1 MKRKKWL
8 KRAVSGVL
16 TAMTLFTSAVS
27 PMTALAADIS
37 PEEQLAAYVSSLP
50 LMEEVADQLDVGE
63 LVTAGE
69 YEVEMGAEVDLKSD
83 FSGIS
88 YEEEKVKVTF
98 YEAQNE
104 EGEHFSTDHADS
116 YQATYYA
123 EPVSGHPAYRFS
135 RTVIVKEP
143 VTESVES
150 QTVTEDNSGGKADE
164 SAGGE
169 EEDADADS
177 HLEQESAEEVI
188 RPEEAFEEEL
198 ERTQEQ
204 ETVDPETGVTLSEV
218 MTEAA
223 DQGVDLN
230 TMEVGETVVFE
241 MPALLAA
248 NATGSQS
255 VSITRG
261 PWYNYSDY
269 DLGSYRTAPYYVTW
283 GDITAT
289 AYCVQPSKSG
299 PDDGTYTITKLSGS
313 KELAKVCYYGTKA
326 SDENGFFDEEHPGFS
341 TGKRFIITHLAAA
354 YANGSS
360 DWDSGTNATGRSLA
374 MELYDYCIS
383 MPDIPDVEMSFS
395 NDNVEA
401 YIDGNRQRTE
411 TIRFKADEL
420 QTITFKLPQGVRLV
434 NETTGETSAAGAN
447 VEICGGTKFYLTAPL
462 TQAEDVEATFSTT
475 MKGSITKDY
484 SAYKIVTGGSSQDL
498 ALVFGEGVGNEK
510 RVSFQVTWVQQC
522 SVSIVKKD
530 AETSQNLAGAVY
542 GIYRDAACTDLI
554 VQMPATD
561 GNGASSVTLSKT
573 QDVVYLKEIS
583 VPTGYTIDTKVYNV
597 TLKIGQTST
606 QSVTDQR
613 VDATIHLVKEDAETG
628 GKAQGDATLAGAV
641 YGLYARENIVHPDG
655 KTGVLYQKDAL
666 VATLT
671 TDQSGKASVHDLY
684 LGKYYLREITAPEG
698 YLLDTREHDIDCSYE
713 GASVPTV
720 ERTAV
725 LGDTV
730 KKQPFQIIKAANNG
744 NTDAALL
751 SGAGFSTYLKS
762 SLKVNPDGNYD
773 FASAVP
779 VVLTADGKTEM
790 FTDEKGYA
798 CSIPLPYGTY
808 VVRETTTP
816 HNYTPVDDF
825 EVSITENKPDEPQT
839 WRVLLDDEFEAKLK
853 IVKKDDETKQ
863 TVLLPGSEFK
873 IYDLDNET
881 YVQQVT
887 TYPTTTVHTSFF
899 TDSNGYLILPE
910 NLPIGHYRIEEVT
923 APDGYTLGGSH
934 VEIAVDSNT
943 AYQVEPVSG
952 DIVIEV
958 EYENHPVKGK
968 LTVIKTGEL
977 LAGYEEDFLYEEGTL
992 EGAVFEVYAAENIY
1006 TPDHQT
1012 DAEGN
1017 RTVIYAEGTLVDTL
1031 TTDENGEAVLEN
1043 LPLGKYR
1050 VVEKTAPYGLS
1061 LNTEAQEMVFVYED
1075 QDTPVVEQEVTFY
1088 NERQKVALTVEKQ
1101 DKETGAVVE
1110 GAVFGLYNKE
1120 DIAAGNGEILVEADT
1135 LLQEMTSDK
1144 NGLAVCTLDLPLGR
1158 YYVKELKAP
1167 AGYVSSDEILEFDAS
1182 YQGQELQV
1190 VELKAVKENEPTT
1203 VEFTKSDITTG
1214 VELDGASLTVL
1225 DKDGNVVDAWTSV
1238 KGEPH
1243 VIKRLVV
1250 GETYILREE
1259 FAPYGYLKA
1268 TDVEFTI
1275 EDTAEIQKV
1284 EMKDEVP
1291 TGLLIIN
1298 KKGEFLEKITL
1309 LDNLKGTVEHFFE
1322 YVTGNLTEVTFEVY
1336 AAEDIHAA
1344 DGISEDYYKADEL
1357 VATITTDDR
1366 GIAQLG
1372 DLPLGKYYVKEKETV
1387 HGYVLDEEIRYVDL
1401 TYRDQD
1407 TPVVTFEEEWQN
1419 ARQKVS
1425 VTALKKEKDSER
1437 MLAGGIFGLYT
1448 RNDIVG
1454 MNGEVL
1460 MEADT
1465 LIELKTTDENG
1476 QITFVADLPVDGT
1489 YYVKEM
1495 YAPDG
1500 FVTTNEEQEFTFAYA
1515 GADQPVASYEFTF
1528 ENEPTTVELTKT
1540 DLTNEKE
1547 LPGAHL
1553 QLTDEEGNVVE
1564 EWISTEEPHVIKEL
1578 VVGKSYTLTE
1588 TKPADGYVTA
1598 ESITFT
1604 VENTAEVQKHIMEDD
1619 VTKVLISKTDISG
1632 NELPGAKL
1640 TILDAEGNVV
1650 ESWTSTEEAHYIE
1663 KLPIGEYTLRE
1674 ESAPNGYLVAE
1685 DVKFTVEDTGEIQK
1699 VVMVDEAKPPV
1710 QTDSPKTGDDS
1721 PIAVWAGIGILAMG
1735 LFGVTLAMRKKNRGR

>member
-1 MKRKKWL
+1 MKQKRWL
-8 KRAVSGVL
+8 KRVVSGML
-16 TAMTLFTSAVS
+16 TAVTLLTSAIS
-27 PMTALAADIS
+27 PMTVMAAEHS
-37 PEEQLAAYVSSLP
+37 PKEDLAAYVSSLP
-50 LMEEVADQLDVGE
+50 KIEEVADQLDAGE
-63 LVTAGE
+63 LVTVAD
-69 YEVEMGAEVDLKSD
+69 YEVEIGAEIDLKND
-83 FSGIS
+83 FTGIS
-88 YEEEKVKVTF
+88 YEKEKVKVSF

-104 EGEHFSTDHADS
+104 EGEDFSTAHADS

-123 EPVSGHPAYRFS
+123 EPVSGCPAYRFS
-135 RTVIVKEP
+135 RTVTVKEP
-143 VTESVES
+143 AAESRENLTATEEG
-150 QTVTEDNSGGKADE
+150 SGGNADE
-164 SAGGE
+164 SDGG
-169 EEDADADS
+169 EDADADS
-177 HLEQESAEEVI
+177 HLEQKPDEEVI
-188 RPEEAFEEEL
+188 RTEEEFEEALKE
-198 ERTQEQ
+198 TKGQ
-204 ETVDPETGVTLSEV
+204 ETVDPESGVTLSEV
-218 MTEAA
+218 MTEAV
-223 DQGVDLN
+223 DQGIDLN
-230 TMEVGETVVFE
+230 SMDIGETVVFE
-241 MPALLAA
+241 MPALMAA
-248 NATGSQS
+248 SATGSQS
-255 VSITRG
+255 VSVTRG
-261 PWYNYSDY
+261 PWYEYSDY
-269 DLGSYRTAPYYVTW
+269 NLGSYRTAPYYVSW
-283 GDITAT
+283 GGISAT
-289 AYCVQPSKSG
+289 AYCVQPSKPG
-299 PDDGTYTITKLSGS
+299 PDDGTYTITKLADS
-313 KELAKVCYYGTKA
+313 KELAKVCYYGAKA
-326 SDENGFFDEEHPGFS
+326 SEENGFFAEKHPDFS
-341 TGKRFIITHLAAA
+341 EGKRFIITHLAAA

-374 MELYDYCIS
+374 MELYDYCVS

-395 NDNVEA
+395 NANVKA
-401 YIDGNRQRTE
+401 YVEGNIQRTE
-411 TIRFKADEL
+411 SVKFKADEL
-420 QTITFKLPQGVRLV
+420 QTITFQLPKGVRLV
-434 NETTGETSAAGAN
+434 NETTGKTSAAGAD
-447 VEICGGTKFYLTAPL
+447 VKISGGTRFYLTAPL
-462 TQAEDVEATFSTT
+462 NQAEDVAETFSTT

-498 ALVFGEGVGNEK
+498 ALVFGEAVGDEK
-510 RVSFQVTWVQQC
+510 RVSFQVTWTKQC

-530 AETSQNLAGAVY
+530 AETSQSLAGAVY
-542 GIYRDAACTDLI
+542 GIYRDAAGTDLI

-561 GNGASSVTLSKT
+561 GNGASSVSLEKT

-583 VPTGYTIDTKVYNV
+583 VPAGYVIDTKAYNV
-597 TLKIGQTST
+597 TLNIGKTST
-606 QSVTDQR
+606 QTVTDQR
-613 VDATIHLVKEDAETG
+613 VDAAIHLVKEDAETG
-628 GKAQGDATLAGAV
+628 SKAQGDAALAGAV

-655 KTGVLYQKDAL
+655 KTGILYQKDAL

-671 TDQSGKASVHDLY
+671 TDQNGKASVHDLY
-684 LGKYYLREITAPEG
+684 LGKYYLREITVPEG
-698 YLLDTREHDIDCSYE
+698 YLLDTLEHDIDCNYE
-713 GASVPTV
+713 GSSVPTV

-744 NTDAALL
+744 NTNADLL
-751 SGAGFSTYLKS
+751 SGAGFSAYLKS
-762 SLKVNPDGNYD
+762 DLKVNADGSYD

-808 VVRETTTP
+808 IVRETTTP

-863 TVLLPGSEFK
+863 TVLLPGTEFK
-873 IYDLDNET
+873 IYDMDNET

-910 NLPIGHYRIEEVT
+910 NLKIGHYRIEEVT

-943 AYQVEPVSG
+943 AYQTDPVSG

-977 LAGYEEDFLYEEGTL
+977 LFGYEENFLYEEAVL
-992 EGAVFEVYAAENIY
+992 EGAVFEVYAAEDIY

-1012 DAEGN
+1012 DADGN
-1017 RTVIYAEGTLVDTL
+1017 RTVIYEKGTLVDTL
-1031 TTDENGEAVLEN
+1031 TTDENGMAVLEN

-1050 VVEKTAPYGLS
+1050 VVEKEAPYGFS
-1061 LNTEAQEMVFVYED
+1061 LHTEAQEVIFSYED
-1075 QDTPVVEQEVTFY
+1075 QHMPVVDQEVTFQ
-1088 NERQKVALTVEKQ
+1088 NECQKVALIVEKQ
-1101 DKETGAVVE
+1101 DKENGAAIE
-1110 GAVFGLYNKE
+1110 GAVFGLYNRE
-1120 DIAAGNGEILVEADT
+1120 DIAAANGEILVEADT
-1135 LLQEMTSDK
+1135 LLQEMTSDED
-1144 NGLAVCTLDLPLGR
+1144 GLAVCTLDLPLGQ

-1182 YQGQELQV
+1182 YQGQDVQTI
-1190 VELKAVKENEPTT
+1190 ELKEVKENEPTT

-1214 VELDGASLTVL
+1214 VELEGASLTVL
-1225 DKDGNVVDAWTSV
+1225 DRDGNVVDTWTSV

-1243 VIKRLVV
+1243 VIKRLIV
-1250 GETYILREE
+1250 GETYTLREE

-1268 TDVEFTI
+1268 MDVEFTV

-1309 LDNLKGTVEHFFE
+1309 LDNLKGIVEHLFE

-1344 DGISEDYYKADEL
+1344 DGVSEDYYQADEL

-1372 DLPLGKYYVKEKETV
+1372 DLPLGKYYVKEKETA

-1425 VTALKKEKDSER
+1425 VTVLKKEKDSEH

-1476 QITFVADLPVDGT
+1476 QITFMADLPLDGT
-1489 YYVKEM
+1489 YYVKEL

-1540 DLTNEKE
+1540 DLTTGKE

-1553 QLTDEEGNVVE
+1553 QLTDEEGTVVE
-1564 EWISTEEPHVIKEL
+1564 EWVSTEEPHVIKEL

-1619 VTKVLISKTDISG
+1619 VTKVLISKTDIAG

-1674 ESAPNGYLVAE
+1674 ESAPDGYLVAE

-1699 VVMVDEAKPPV
+1699 VVMVDEAKPTV
-1710 QTDSPKTGDDS
+1710 QTDSPKTGDNS
-1721 PIAVWAGIGILAMG
+1721 PVAVWAGIGLLALG
-1735 LFGVTLAMRKKNRGR
+1735 LFGAIIALRKKNKGR

>member
-1 MKRKKWL
+1 M
-8 KRAVSGVL
+8 SGVL
-16 TAMTLFTSAVS
+16 TAVTLFTSAVS

-50 LMEEVADQLDVGE
+50 LMEEVADQLDAGE
-63 LVTAGE
+63 LVTAGG

-83 FSGIS
+83 FTGIS

-116 YQATYYA
+116 YQATYYV

-143 VTESVES
+143 VAESVES
-150 QTVTEDNSGGKADE
+150 QMVTEDDSGGKADE
-164 SAGGE
+164 SASEE
-169 EEDADADS
+169 EEDSDADS
-177 HLEQESAEEVI
+177 HLEQESGEEVI
-188 RPEEAFEEEL
+188 QTEEAFEEEL

-223 DQGVDLN
+223 DQGVDL
-230 TMEVGETVVFE
+230 TAMEVGETVVFE

-248 NATGSQS
+248 DATGSQS

-326 SDENGFFDEEHPGFS
+326 SDENGFFDKKHPGFS
-341 TGKRFIITHLAAA
+341 KGKRFIITHLAASYA
-354 YANGSS
+354 YGSG

-401 YIDGNRQRTE
+401 YIDGNSQRTE

-420 QTITFKLPQGVRLV
+420 QTITFKLPKGVRLV
-434 NETTGETSAAGAN
+434 NETTGETSATGAN

-530 AETSQNLAGAVY
+530 AETFQNLAGAVY

-554 VQMPATD
+554 VQMPVTD

-583 VPTGYTIDTKVYNV
+583 VPTGYAIDTKAYNV

-606 QSVTDQR
+606 QNVTDQR

-628 GKAQGDATLAGAV
+628 SKAQGDATLAGAV

-698 YLLDTREHDIDCSYE
+698 YLLDTREHDINCSYE

-744 NTDAALL
+744 NTDADLL
-751 SGAGFSTYLKS
+751 SGAGFSAYLKS
-762 SLKVNPDGNYD
+762 SLKVNPDGSYD

-808 VVRETTTP
+808 IVRETTTP

-863 TVLLPGSEFK
+863 TVLLPGTEFK
-873 IYDLDNET
+873 IYDLDNEM

-934 VEIAVDSNT
+934 VEIVVDSNT

-1006 TPDHQT
+1006 TPDYQT

-1017 RTVIYAEGTLVDTL
+1017 RTVIYAEGALVDTL
-1031 TTDENGEAVLEN
+1031 TTDANGEAVLEN

-1050 VVEKTAPYGLS
+1050 VVEKTAPYGFS
-1061 LNTEAQEMVFVYED
+1061 LNTEAQEVVFVYED

-1135 LLQEMTSDK
+1135 LLQEMTSDE
-1144 NGLAVCTLDLPLGR
+1144 NGLAVCTLDLPLGQ

-1250 GETYILREE
+1250 GETYTLREE

-1344 DGISEDYYKADEL
+1344 DGVSEDYYKADEL

-1425 VTALKKEKDSER
+1425 VTVLKKEKDSER

-1515 GADQPVASYEFTF
+1515 GGDQPVASYEFTF

-1540 DLTNEKE
+1540 DLTNGKE

-1564 EWISTEEPHVIKEL
+1564 EWISTKEPHVIKEL

-1650 ESWTSTEEAHYIE
+1650 ECWTSTEEAHYIE

-1710 QTDSPKTGDDS
+1710 QTDSPKTGDNS
-1721 PIAVWAGIGILAMG
+1721 PIAVWAGIGMLAMG
-1735 LFGVTLAMRKKNRGR
+1735 LFGVTLAMRKKNRDR